1 MAWFQ
6 KHAFLDIYPEDRETS
21 NMNRSSDSN
30 FSTNKWVLSGLCLL
44 SVGFV
49 WGSYQMGLRDGA
61 AQTDTRMQQQLLAEI
76 RQQASLVTELEQ
88 ETAANLDALA
98 LQVGNIR
105 GQAMRLDALGE
116 RLVDQ
121 GGLDA
126 GEFDFSTV
134 PAVGG
139 YSDGPGK
146 SQSVD
151 EIVSELGSVASLLED
166 RKNKLDLLQDM
177 IMNREL
183 KQEIT
188 PSGYPLK
195 QGYITSGYGSRT
207 DPFSGKKKSHRGVD
221 FAGKTGTDVIAV
233 AAGVVIKS
241 ERSGGY
247 GNVLELRHPGGYVTR
262 YAHNKQNLVKEGQLV
277 EKGQAI
283 ALLGST
289 GRSSGPHVH
298 FEVRKNGNVVNPGK
312 FIKQK

>member
-1 MAWFQ
+1 
-6 KHAFLDIYPEDRETS
+6 
-21 NMNRSSDSN
+21 MNRSSDSN
-30 FSTNKWVLSGLCLL
+30 FSINTWLLSGLCVF
-44 SVGFV
+44 SVGLI

-61 AQTDTRMQQQLLAEI
+61 AQTDTRMEQHLLAEI
-76 RQQASLVTELEQ
+76 RQQGALVMELEQ
-88 ETAANLDALA
+88 EMAANLDALA

-126 GEFDFSTV
+126 GEFDFSAL

-146 SQSVD
+146 TQSVE
-151 EIVSELGSVASLLED
+151 EITMELGSVAELLQD

-177 IMNREL
+177 LMNREL

-188 PSGYPLK
+188 PSGYPVK
-195 QGYITSGYGSRT
+195 QGYVTSGYGSRT

-241 ERSGGY
+241 ERNRGY
-247 GNVLELRHPGGYVTR
+247 GNVLELRHPDGYITR
-262 YAHNKQNLVKEGQLV
+262 YAHNKQNLVKEGELV
-277 EKGQAI
+277 EKGQTI

-298 FEVRKNGNVVNPGK
+298 FEVKKNGNVVNPSR

>member
-1 MAWFQ
+1 MRQ
-6 KHAFLDIYPEDRETS
+6 SSE
-21 NMNRSSDSN
+21 SDS
-30 FSTNKWVLSGLCLL
+30 SINKWLLSGLCAV
-44 SVGFV
+44 SVGFIL
-49 WGSYQMGLRDGA
+49 GSYYMGLRDGA
-61 AQTDTRMQQQLLAEI
+61 AQADTRMGQQLLAEI
-76 RQQASLVTELEQ
+76 RQQAVLLTELEQ
-88 ETAANLDALA
+88 DTAANLDALA

-121 GGLDA
+121 SGLDA
-126 GEFDFSTV
+126 GEFDFSTL

-146 SQSVD
+146 SQSVE
-151 EIVSELGSVASLLED
+151 EIIRELGSVAGLLQD

-177 IMNREL
+177 IMNWEL

-188 PSGYPLK
+188 PSGYPVK

-233 AAGVVIKS
+233 AAGVVLKS
-241 ERSGGY
+241 ERTKGY
-247 GNVLELRHPGGYVTR
+247 GNVLELRHSDGYVTR
-262 YAHNKQNLVKEGQLV
+262 YAHNKQNLVKEGELV
-277 EKGQAI
+277 EKGQTI

-298 FEVRKNGNVVNPGK
+298 FEVKKNGNVVNPGR

>member
-1 MAWFQ
+1 MRQ
-6 KHAFLDIYPEDRETS
+6 SSE
-21 NMNRSSDSN
+21 SDS
-30 FSTNKWVLSGLCLL
+30 SINKWLLSGLCAV
-44 SVGFV
+44 SVGFIL
-49 WGSYQMGLRDGA
+49 GSYYMGLRDGA
-61 AQTDTRMQQQLLAEI
+61 AQADTRMGQQLLAEI
-76 RQQASLVTELEQ
+76 RQQAALLTELEQ
-88 ETAANLDALA
+88 DTAANLDALA
-98 LQVGNIR
+98 LQVGSIR

-121 GGLDA
+121 SGLDA
-126 GEFDFSTV
+126 GEFDFSTL

-146 SQSVD
+146 SQSVE
-151 EIVSELGSVASLLED
+151 EIIRELGSVAGLLQD

-177 IMNREL
+177 IMNWEL

-188 PSGYPLK
+188 PSGYPVK

-241 ERSGGY
+241 ERTKGY
-247 GNVLELRHPGGYVTR
+247 GNVLELRHSDGYVTR
-262 YAHNKQNLVKEGQLV
+262 YAHNKQNLVKEGELV
-277 EKGQAI
+277 EKGQTI

-298 FEVRKNGNVVNPGK
+298 FEVRKNGNVVNPGR